1 MSTVSSIFANQA
13 NDQIVATSAL
23 SPATNDKTTA
33 RDAKLATVHSTI
45 LDFIKGNGPSPVAN
59 VVPGTL

>member
-1 MSTVSSIFANQA
+1 MSAAHANQA
-13 NDQIVATSAL
+13 NDQIETTVAL
-23 SPATNDKTTA
+23 SPATNDKTIA

-45 LDFIKGNGPSPVAN
+45 LDLIEGNERSPIAN

>member
-13 NDQIVATSAL
+13 NDQIVATAAL
-23 SPATNDKTTA
+23 SPATNDKTIA
-33 RDAKLATVHSTI
+33 RDAKLATVHSAI
-45 LDFIKGNGPSPVAN
+45 LDFIKGNGPSAVAN